1 MRFFANLKGC
11 IPILVLA
18 LAGNAA
24 AEPRPRL
31 SGASAVRIANYNAPS
46 VLLEKRDDV
55 RSIMEDLNHLRKR
68 EWSRSEAKVTCYSTI
83 VLTSGKKRVGEFRV
97 GADAIVERPVEKGA
111 ASWSLALEGG
121 DLPALRRHLAEILPA
136 KDCN

>member
-1 MRFFANLKGC
+1 MRARMAG
-11 IPILVLA
+11 IAALVIA
-18 LAGNAA
+18 AGVQ
-24 AEPRPRL
+24 AEGRPRL
-31 SGASAVRIANYNAPS
+31 AGASAVRIANYNSPS

-55 RSIMEDLNHLRKR
+55 RSIVEDLNQLRKR
-68 EWSRSEAKVTCYSTI
+68 DWSRSEAKVSCYSTI

-97 GADAIVERPVEKGA
+97 AADAIVEKPVEKGA
-111 ASWSLALEGG
+111 STYSLPLEVS